1 MDEALLSQTV
11 NLLLNPP
18 LQLLTYPLPI
28 THYQTMFRNW
38 TLDDWINHVLFIATI
53 LYLFYS
59 FFLHH

>member
-1 MDEALLSQTV
+1 M

-28 THYQTMFRNW
+28 THYQTMFRKW